1 MSWQYSCIN
10 KKEKSLPTTI
20 TKCTLCLGKNGMKCH
35 QNGMKCLSSGMND
48 VTNIHQHY
56 YLVSWYPLSSQP
68 LLILRLN
75 YNQIIK
81 IWR

>member
-1 MSWQYSCIN
+1 MSWQYSCSN

-48 VTNIHQHY
+48 VTIIHQIY
-56 YLVSWYPLSSQP
+56 YLVSWHPLSPQA
-68 LLILRLN
+68 LLFN
-75 YNQIIK
+75 SFNCDC
-81 IWR
+81 